1 MAYIHSTVAA
11 ADSCEETSPMNIPL
25 PRPTIKIPAGNYT
38 AIVKPRLTRTS
49 SRSQPGVVLVLKPS
63 SVENADQI
71 FTFPSWKLLRDH
83 LRLFGF
89 ATAQELDS
97 ADVRLSTGRQPY
109 MFSSRRWEAPLIEA
123 LDLNCAEP

>member
-1 MAYIHSTVAA
+1 MT
-11 ADSCEETSPMNIPL
+11 IPL
-25 PRPTIKIPAGNYT
+25 TRPSTRAAIKIPAGKYT
-38 AIVKPRLTRTS
+38 AIIKPRVTRNS
-49 SRSQPGVVLVLKPS
+49 PRSQPGVLLVLKPP
-63 SVENADQI
+63 SVEEADQV
-71 FTFPSWKLLRDH
+71 FSFPSWKYLRDH

-89 ATAQELDS
+89 ATAAELDS